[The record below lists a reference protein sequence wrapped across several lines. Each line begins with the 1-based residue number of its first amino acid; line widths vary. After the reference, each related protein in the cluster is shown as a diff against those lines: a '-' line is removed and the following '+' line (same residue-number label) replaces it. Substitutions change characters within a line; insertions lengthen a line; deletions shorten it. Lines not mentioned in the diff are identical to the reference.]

1 MVCLTNKLSCTY
13 FVRSQVNEAES
24 HRPNSKVVNVL
35 LEVIVDKDKLYKFSQ
50 VVHKFLQVFLSPMAR
65 HSFLI
70 KTYIYIYIYIYS

>member
-35 LEVIVDKDKLYKFSQ
+35 SEVIVDKDKLCINSHKLYTNSYKYFCPLWG
-50 VVHKFLQVFLSPMAR
+50 VIVFL
-65 HSFLI
+65 
-70 KTYIYIYIYIYS
+70 